1 METAMKYLILINGNP
16 QSRAVWE
23 SFTDEQ
29 RAEGYELYAQLHE
42 RLRASGELVAA
53 EALTDP
59 SLAVR
64 IPARDTSLIATD
76 GPFAEVKE
84 QLNGFYLVDCES
96 LDRAIEIA
104 EGFPEARFGL
114 VEVRPVLSLGGIDV

>member
-1 METAMKYLILINGNP
+1 MEEAMKYLILINGNL
-16 QSRAVWE
+16 QSRAAWE

-29 RAEGYELYAQLHE
+29 RAAGYELYAQLHE
-42 RLRASGELVAA
+42 RLRESGELVAA

-64 IPARDTSLIATD
+64 IPARDTAMIATD

-104 EGFPEARFGL
+104 EAFPEAAYGL
-114 VEVRPVLSLGGIDV
+114 VEVRPVLNLGGPDV

>member
-1 METAMKYLILINGNP
+1 MKYLILIHGNP
-16 QSRAVWE
+16 QSRAIWE
-23 SFTDEQ
+23 GFTDQQ
-29 RAEGYELYAQLHE
+29 RAEGYELYGAIHRSLAE
-42 RLRASGELVAA
+42 SGELVAA

-64 IPARDTSLIATD
+64 IPARDSSLIATD

-84 QLNGFYLVDCES
+84 QLNGFYLVDVDG

-104 EGFPEARFGL
+104 EGFPEAAFGL
-114 VEVRPVLSLGGIDV
+114 VEVRPVLTLGGSDV

>member
-1 METAMKYLILINGNP
+1 METAMKYLILINGNEK
-16 QSRAVWE
+16 SRAVWE

-29 RAEGYELYAQLHE
+29 RSAGYELYAALHQ
-42 RLRASGELVAA
+42 RLQASGELVAA

-64 IPARDTSLIATD
+64 VPARDSSLIATD

-96 LDRAIEIA
+96 LDRAVEIA
-104 EGFPEARFGL
+104 EGFPEAAYGL
-114 VEVRPVLSLGGIDV
+114 VEVRPVLTLGGPDV

>member
-1 METAMKYLILINGNP
+1 MKYLILINGNEK
-16 QSRAVWE
+16 SRAVWE

-29 RAEGYELYAQLHE
+29 RSAGYDLYAELHQ
-42 RLRASGELVAA
+42 RLQASGELVAA

-64 IPARDTSLIATD
+64 VPARDSSLIATD

-96 LDRAIEIA
+96 LDRAVEIA
-104 EGFPEARFGL
+104 EGFPEAAYGL
-114 VEVRPVLSLGGIDV
+114 VEVRPVLNLGGPDV

>member
-1 METAMKYLILINGNP
+1 MKYLILINGNEK
-16 QSRAVWE
+16 SRAVWE

-29 RAEGYELYAQLHE
+29 RSAGYELYAALHQ
-42 RLRASGELVAA
+42 RLQASGELVAA

-64 IPARDTSLIATD
+64 VPARDSSLIATD

-96 LDRAIEIA
+96 LDRAVEIA
-104 EGFPEARFGL
+104 EGFPEAAYGL
-114 VEVRPVLSLGGIDV
+114 VEVRPVLTLGGPDV

>member
-1 METAMKYLILINGNP
+1 MKYLILINGNP
-16 QSRAVWE
+16 QSRAAWE
-23 SFTDEQ
+23 SFTDQQ
-29 RAEGYELYAQLHE
+29 RAEGYELYAELHE

-64 IPARDTSLIATD
+64 IPARDMSLTATD

-96 LDRAIEIA
+96 LDRAVEIA
-104 EGFPEARFGL
+104 EWFPEAAYGL
-114 VEVRPVLSLGGIDV
+114 VEVRPVLSLGGPDV

>member
-1 METAMKYLILINGNP
+1 MKYLILINGNAR
-16 QSRAVWE
+16 SRAVWE

-29 RAEGYELYAQLHE
+29 RTEGYELYARLHAG
-42 RLRASGELVAA
+42 LQASGELVVA

-64 IPARDTSLIATD
+64 IPARNAGLPATD

-96 LDRAIEIA
+96 LDRAVEIA
-104 EGFPEARFGL
+104 GGFPEAAFGL
-114 VEVRPVLSLGGIDV
+114 VEVRPVLNLGGPDV

>member
-1 METAMKYLILINGNP
+1 MKYLILINGNAE
-16 QSRAVWE
+16 SRAMWE
-23 SFTDEQ
+23 SLSDEQ
-29 RAEGYELYAQLHE
+29 RSAGYDLYAQLHR
-42 RLRASGELVAA
+42 RLQASGELVAA

-64 IPARDTSLIATD
+64 VPARDSSLIATD

-96 LDRAIEIA
+96 LDRAVEIA
-104 EGFPEARFGL
+104 EGFPEAAYGL
-114 VEVRPVLSLGGIDV
+114 VEVRPVLTLGGPDV